1 MFCFF
6 RRNKLTCRSILDT
19 KDEARDHIHKS
30 NCDEVQVFH
39 ALKDANQFISSY
51 EVENTLKRLQRSIQ
65 GLILEKQVTGF
76 NFNCV
81 W

>member
-19 KDEARDHIHKS
+19 KDEERDHICKS

-39 ALKDANQFISSY
+39 ELEDAHQFISSY
-51 EVENTLKRLQRSIQ
+51 EVENTLKFATFYSRADF
-65 GLILEKQVTGF
+65 GKTGYWF
-76 NFNCV
+76 
-81 W
+81 

>member
-19 KDEARDHIHKS
+19 KHEERDYICKS

-39 ALKDANQFISSY
+39 ELKDAH
-51 EVENTLKRLQRSIQ
+51 
-65 GLILEKQVTGF
+65 
-76 NFNCV
+76 
-81 W
+81 

>member
-39 ALKDANQFISSY
+39 DLKGVHQFISSY
-51 EVENTLKRLQRSIQ
+51 EVEKTPNFATFYSRADF
-65 GLILEKQVTGF
+65 EKTGY
-76 NFNCV
+76 
-81 W
+81 